1 MTSQSVSRPIS
12 EALAELK
19 RPAILDGEIVALDEK
34 RFPRF
39 EWLVR
44 QGKQRG
50 TLVYYVFDLLMLDG
64 KDLRG
69 LPLVKRKQR
78 LERLLKNHPRLDH
91 VETAGLAMF
100 AGALAL
106 KLEGVVAKDSKSLY
120 IEAPRATAYW
130 QTNGRKRLSSGNP
143 G

>member
-1 MTSQSVSRPIS
+1 
-12 EALAELK
+12 
-19 RPAILDGEIVALDEK
+19 
-34 RFPRF
+34 
-39 EWLVR
+39 
-44 QGKQRG
+44 
-50 TLVYYVFDLLMLDG
+50 VFDLLMLDG